1 MVVPS
6 VMMKFPVSSFQ
17 ELKGGKRESKVVAKP
32 VLTFAPSIP
41 LSQAV

>member
-6 VMMKFPVSSFQ
+6 VMMKFPVSR
-17 ELKGGKRESKVVAKP
+17 EESKVVAKP

-41 LSQAV
+41 QPQAV